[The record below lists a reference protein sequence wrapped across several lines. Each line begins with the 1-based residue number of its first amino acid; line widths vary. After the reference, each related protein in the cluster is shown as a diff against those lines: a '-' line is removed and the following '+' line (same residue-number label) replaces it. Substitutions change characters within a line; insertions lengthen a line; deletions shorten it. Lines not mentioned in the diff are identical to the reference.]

1 MKMNQLKNNQD
12 IKNLFEQEEDY
23 FKPVRGGGGV
33 LLLVKIISNMNE
45 YLDQIEPYYKDNI
58 SNLRKSD
65 ASKIQL
71 TIAAIN
77 CISFKDT
84 NDESVMHSKNS
95 SIETMIYAKACE
107 VIKKNLINS
116 L

>member
-1 MKMNQLKNNQD
+1 
-12 IKNLFEQEEDY
+12 
-23 FKPVRGGGGV
+23 
-33 LLLVKIISNMNE
+33 MNE

-65 ASKIQL
+65 TSKIQL